1 MIPKVLFDQTL
12 AQYMPVAFAR
22 MAVDCSTC
30 WDPNDTSPP
39 VPLLKPFQLV
49 GSSVGSPRLS
59 QDSILLFAICWE
71 KEKYETKR
79 VLIVILNFII
89 VSLGLNKYTK
99 NGLEKPPEIP
109 RRIV

>member
-1 MIPKVLFDQTL
+1 
-12 AQYMPVAFAR
+12 
-22 MAVDCSTC
+22 
-30 WDPNDTSPP
+30 
-39 VPLLKPFQLV
+39 
-49 GSSVGSPRLS
+49 
-59 QDSILLFAICWE
+59 LLFAICWE